1 MHHSYQLV
9 LCLVHEN
16 TLYFERV
23 VVEAIAA

>member
-1 MHHSYQLV
+1 MHHSCQLV
-9 LCLVHEN
+9 LCLGHEN

>member
-16 TLYFERV
+16 TQYFERV